1 MHLLVNDPD
10 AAKEKINKK
19 MGGKRLGKQ
28 ANELMMAVVNSDSFN
43 SKNKGGHGPDIKVG
57 LDIGQAAEAPI
68 VPKLASGGSKAS
80 LADVVGGLYPLATQQ
95 SEMAQGPVGVLS
107 ILPVCGRNNPQA
119 KYEYF
124 PDGIEKELNSKAP
137 VRWQSRMLSRI
148 TCGIYDS
155 IGSI

>member
-28 ANELMMAVVNSDSFN
+28 ANELMMAVVNSDSFS
-43 SKNKGGHGPDIKVG
+43 SKNKGGQGPDIKVG

-80 LADVVGGLYPLATQQ
+80 LADVVGGLYPLATQ
-95 SEMAQGPVGVLS
+95 
-107 ILPVCGRNNPQA
+107 
-119 KYEYF
+119 
-124 PDGIEKELNSKAP
+124 
-137 VRWQSRMLSRI
+137 
-148 TCGIYDS
+148 
-155 IGSI
+155 